1 MMAELIFYNM
11 YLVKRV
17 WEGQK
22 RRCAG
27 AGRKK
32 EWKKKSMTHRKKNY
46 FHLYYASSFANTC
59 SSIA

>member
-32 EWKKKSMTHRKKNY
+32 EWKKKYDT
-46 FHLYYASSFANTC
+46 
-59 SSIA
+59 